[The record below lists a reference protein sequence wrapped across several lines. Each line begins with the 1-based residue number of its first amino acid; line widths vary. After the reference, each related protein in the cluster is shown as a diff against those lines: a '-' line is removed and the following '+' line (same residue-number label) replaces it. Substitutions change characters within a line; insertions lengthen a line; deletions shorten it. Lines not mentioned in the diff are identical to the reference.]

1 MILRSF
7 SMITGAGYCAKFK
20 SDSDGIISRS
30 AKKISETLC
39 IGFTSFSGNGRSTCV
54 EGGWH
59 HVGILSLK
67 FTDRLLGTRCRCRHH
82 LSTTRA
88 STVSTL
94 PRLDALHVF
103 GSYGRLVFDSCGR
116 FFADSSKGVNYFGV
130 ALGSLAQAGL

>member
-67 FTDRLLGTRCRCRHH
+67 FTDRLLGPLFPGSTPFTSSVLMAG
-82 LSTTRA
+82 LS
-88 STVSTL
+88 STL
-94 PRLDALHVF
+94 A
-103 GSYGRLVFDSCGR
+103 
-116 FFADSSKGVNYFGV
+116 ADF
-130 ALGSLAQAGL
+130 SLILRKVLTTSA